1 MFLETLRAVYG
12 LLELASPDTVTVTAL
27 GRKPDTRMRTVIRV
41 LGARHVAQSVLTMAK
56 PHTMHRLGGA
66 VDLIHAGSMVG
77 LAILDRRR
85 RRAAL
90 VNAVVAALFGVAEL
104 RHH

>member
-1 MFLETLRAVYG
+1 
-12 LLELASPDTVTVTAL
+12 
-27 GRKPDTRMRTVIRV
+27 
-41 LGARHVAQSVLTMAK
+41 
-56 PHTMHRLGGA
+56 
-66 VDLIHAGSMVG
+66 MVG